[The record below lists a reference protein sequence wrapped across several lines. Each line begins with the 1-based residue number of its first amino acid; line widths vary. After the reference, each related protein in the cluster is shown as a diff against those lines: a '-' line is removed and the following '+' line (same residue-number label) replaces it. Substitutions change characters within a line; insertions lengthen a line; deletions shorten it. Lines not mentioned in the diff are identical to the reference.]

1 MKSKFT
7 LLGGYASWGMSK
19 SLCCFPISCGF
30 NLKFMVDLTSM
41 QGLRYIELYLNN
53 KPIWVYSYNNIDYTQ
68 ILSYSQMTA

>member
-1 MKSKFT
+1 MRSKFT

-53 KPIWVYSYNNIDYTQ
+53 RPI
-68 ILSYSQMTA
+68 